1 MKKHEKIAIIIP
13 VYKVEKYLSAA
24 IDSVLNQT
32 YEDWGGICIND
43 GSPDKCGEILDAY
56 SQKDSRIK
64 REHEYE
70 LFYIFSKNRGC

>member
-32 YEDWGGICIND
+32 YEDWGGVLMT
-43 GSPDKCGEILDAY
+43 ILMTNVV
-56 SQKDSRIK
+56 K
-64 REHEYE
+64 
-70 LFYIFSKNRGC
+70 F

>member
-1 MKKHEKIAIIIP
+1 MK
-13 VYKVEKYLSAA
+13 
-24 IDSVLNQT
+24 T
-32 YEDWGGICIND
+32 GGICIND
-43 GSPDKCGEILDAY
+43 GPPDQFGEILDAY